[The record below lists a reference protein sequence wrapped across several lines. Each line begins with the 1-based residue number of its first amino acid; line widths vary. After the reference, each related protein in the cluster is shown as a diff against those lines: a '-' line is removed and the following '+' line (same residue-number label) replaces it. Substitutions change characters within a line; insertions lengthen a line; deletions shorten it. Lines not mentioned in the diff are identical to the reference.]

1 MFAYALSEQQL
12 FIGVKKLLDMFGY
25 EFWKWVRTYFRYI
38 VLLSS
43 WGVVIASLFINPAE
57 AALDLMTVF
66 ELMHI

>member
-1 MFAYALSEQQL
+1 
-12 FIGVKKLLDMFGY
+12 MFGY